1 MLQEKNGNRVLIAAG
16 KTAGEQFKAL
26 LPPGDFSPCLTV
38 PTAGEA
44 RRLLVDRRFDIVIVN
59 PPLPDDFGVQF
70 AMETAEKQG
79 CGVLLLVKAEL
90 LEAVE
95 QQVEDSGV
103 LTLPRPA
110 SRQMFYQSVKLLAA
124 TQQRIRAL
132 EAKATTLE
140 SKMEEIRLV
149 NRAKLLLMER
159 MKMSEPEAHRYIEKK
174 AMDTC
179 VKRRKIAENII
190 KTYEN

>member
-1 MLQEKNGNRVLIAAG
+1 MLMEKDGNRVLIAAG

-26 LPPGDFSPCLTV
+26 LPQGDFSPCLTV

-44 RRLLVDRRFDIVIVN
+44 RRLLVERRFDIVIVN
-59 PPLPDDFGVQF
+59 TPLPDDFGVQL
-70 AMETAEKQG
+70 AIETAEKQG

-95 QQVEDSGV
+95 QQVEDYGV

-149 NRAKLLLMER
+149 NRAKLLLIER

-179 VKRRKIAENII
+179 VKRREIAENII